1 MTLICLTHSTLAQ
14 QCFLRRGASFMAA
27 AAEKAKASSLG
38 GQPAAGNDAR
48 SCVEWKRFLEN
59 RDWSA
64 VSNFFANI
72 LMDPAAMRSGKF
84 PVRDAGSNISHWSNA
99 TSEASAPVDAADANQ
114 GLNGH
119 LHSVRRAQE
128 AAAQVGAEKLA
139 ADPKGARS
147 HGRKERTTFLAEIA
161 YVGTHFSGLQRHPG
175 QRTVVGCI
183 EETVAPLVQSGAQ
196 AGAGPQSTRE
206 HTQRHA
212 CSLSIPGL
220 AVSGRTDA
228 GVSAYGQVLSLHTW
242 NCRCVLSLHPCKHT
256 CY

>member
-1 MTLICLTHSTLAQ
+1 
-14 QCFLRRGASFMAA
+14 MAA

-38 GQPAAGNDAR
+38 GQSEAGYDAR

-99 TSEASAPVDAADANQ
+99 TSEASEPADAADANQ

-119 LHSVRRAQE
+119 LHSVQRAQE
-128 AAAQVGAEKLA
+128 AAAQVGAEKRA

-147 HGRKERTTFLAEIA
+147 HGRKERCTFLAEIA

-175 QRTVVGCI
+175 QRTVLGCI
-183 EETVAPLVQSGAQ
+183 EETVAPLVQSC
-196 AGAGPQSTRE
+196 AGPQ
-206 HTQRHA
+206 A

-242 NCRCVLSLHPCKHT
+242 NCRCVLFLHPCKAHLLLSLLSL
-256 CY
+256 Y

>member
-1 MTLICLTHSTLAQ
+1 
-14 QCFLRRGASFMAA
+14 
-27 AAEKAKASSLG
+27 
-38 GQPAAGNDAR
+38 
-48 SCVEWKRFLEN
+48 
-59 RDWSA
+59 
-64 VSNFFANI
+64 
-72 LMDPAAMRSGKF
+72 
-84 PVRDAGSNISHWSNA
+84 
-99 TSEASAPVDAADANQ
+99 
-114 GLNGH
+114 
-119 LHSVRRAQE
+119 
-128 AAAQVGAEKLA
+128 VGAEKRA

-196 AGAGPQSTRE
+196 AGAGPQIKSKR
-206 HTQRHA
+206 QA

-242 NCRCVLSLHPCKHT
+242 NCRCVLSLHPCKST